1 MGAELDEVRDER
13 DEAKTQVIAINE
25 QLANERTELEGKI
38 NKFKK
43 MLEAKV
49 KSLEEV
55 KFSYIFFLSSSSSSS
70 LLLF

>member
-55 KFSYIFFLSSSSSSS
+55 KFSYIFFLSSSS